1 VFEVAQDFVELNAV
15 MLEIVDFD
23 LIQIDHPLHP
33 VVDHLLNFLN
43 QSVFVL
49 IHLLDLKL
57 ALHQD

>member
-23 LIQIDHPLHP
+23 LIPIDPPLHP
-33 VVDHLLNFLN
+33 VVDPLLNFLN

-57 ALHQD
+57 VLHQD